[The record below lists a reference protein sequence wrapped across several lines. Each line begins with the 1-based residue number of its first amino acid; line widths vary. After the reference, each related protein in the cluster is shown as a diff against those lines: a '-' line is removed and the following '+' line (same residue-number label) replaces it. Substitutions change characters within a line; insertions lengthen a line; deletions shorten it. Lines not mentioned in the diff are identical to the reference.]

1 MHQSIRGHFLIA
13 SKPLKDP
20 NFFRTVV
27 LIVDHD
33 EEGAMGLVINRP
45 SSVSVAHALSEHF
58 EFPIND
64 EVLYFGGP
72 VKPTDLFILHNSE
85 ELDNGAEPVIPG
97 LYIGNSPE
105 IFKSIVRS
113 AAEGDRSFEYRIF
126 SGCAGWSSSQ
136 LENEL
141 SRGDWYHMPVAS
153 EAFLY
158 EDPYRFWSKSL
169 RNVSAIKRLA
179 NKDESNP
186 EWN

>member
-27 LIVDHD
+27 LIVEHNA
-33 EEGAMGLVINRP
+33 ESAMGLVINRP
-45 SSVSVAHALSEHF
+45 SSVSVSHALSEHF
-58 EFPIND
+58 ELPIND
-64 EVLYFGGP
+64 EVVYFGGP
-72 VKPTDLFILHNSE
+72 VEPTELFILHNSQK
-85 ELDNGAEPVIPG
+85 LDDGTEPVIPG
-97 LYIGNSPE
+97 LYVGNSPE
-105 IFKSIVRS
+105 VFESIVRS

-126 SGCAGWSSSQ
+126 SGCAGWASGQ
-136 LENEL
+136 LDGEL
-141 SRGDWYHMPVAS
+141 ERGDWYHMPAPS

-169 RNVSAIKRLA
+169 RNVSVTNHLS
-179 NKDESNP
+179 KDNEALP